1 MSYGPLAALI
11 VSCEPHVLHAHV
23 DLVRVVL
30 PTARVF
36 YGPERYIPGL
46 EETSIPSTL
55 STTRQHGW
63 WGLGLEV
70 NTVYLTI
77 TPYRLR
83 LWVTEIRNSLEFDRA
98 RRASRRRRLE
108 IPCPRRSLLK
118 EAGIATSLGVVVAV
132 SVLHDASTR
141 FCSTALTHRSPTSAG
156 TRCTRPNRVAT

>member
-1 MSYGPLAALI
+1 M
-11 VSCEPHVLHAHV
+11 

-70 NTVYLTI
+70 NTVYRAI

-83 LWVTEIRNSLEFDRA
+83 LWVTEIRNSFEFRP
-98 RRASRRRRLE
+98 RETRASREVLA
-108 IPCPRRSLLK
+108 PL
-118 EAGIATSLGVVVAV
+118 AAATQIAA
-132 SVLHDASTR
+132 
-141 FCSTALTHRSPTSAG
+141 
-156 TRCTRPNRVAT
+156 